1 MALQRDEKGR
11 FIKGNKEG
19 HRFKRGEVGNPN
31 GAPKK
36 LITIAR
42 EDDFSERDFIAMCK
56 ALLMLNMEQLKERA
70 TSPTTVAMEVN
81 ICTAIREDIKRGR
94 ITTIAS
100 LAERCWGKPKEKL
113 AVSTNVDKPVIN
125 IVSRKGE

>member
-1 MALQRDEKGR
+1 MSRQRDSQGR
-11 FIKGNKEG
+11 FVKGNTEG
-19 HRFKRGEVGNPN
+19 FKKGVSGNPN

-42 EDDFSERDFIAMCK
+42 EQDFSERDFISMCK
-56 ALLMLNMEQLKERA
+56 ALLMLNMDELKERA
-70 TSPTTVAMEVN
+70 MNPTTVAMEVN
-81 ICTAIREDIKRGR
+81 ICTAIKEDIKRGR

-113 AVSTNVDKPVIN
+113 AVSTNMDKPVIN
-125 IVSRKGE
+125 IVSRKSGE